1 MADYQRNMLLSVL
14 VNEID
19 SSLDTRQQ
27 FNAYANYEDEEERD
41 AENTQVLTRGVANTE
56 DRSLKPVSP

>member
-27 FNAYANYEDEEERD
+27 FNAYANYEDEERD
-41 AENTQVLTRGVANTE
+41 AENTQVLARGVANTE